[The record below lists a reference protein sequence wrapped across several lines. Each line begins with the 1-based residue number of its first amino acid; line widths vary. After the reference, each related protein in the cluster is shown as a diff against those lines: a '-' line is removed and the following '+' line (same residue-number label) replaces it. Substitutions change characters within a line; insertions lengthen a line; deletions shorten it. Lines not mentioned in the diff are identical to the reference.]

1 MLRRKKTDSEGGGG
15 TIIVVIFG
23 ICVCCVIMSIL
34 GAIAAYYFSIKK
46 EAPFD
51 KKLLEYR
58 DKEGAHIIKSLP
70 FDVKNAYY
78 LNMPVGTQRYTFT
91 GKACLD
97 DVCDD
102 VNLKNVEA
110 INLYYDD
117 AGLFSKGTLLSGT
130 LSYKT

>member
-1 MLRRKKTDSEGGGG
+1 MLRKKKTDSEGGGG

-70 FDVKNAYY
+70 FDVKNAYRLDILPENNSKLTVIPQIITNSAEEFLFVSDYVQNY
-78 LNMPVGTQRYTFT
+78 LQ
-91 GKACLD
+91 D
-97 DVCDD
+97 DVF
-102 VNLKNVEA
+102 LGME
-110 INLYYDD
+110 
-117 AGLFSKGTLLSGT
+117 
-130 LSYKT
+130 